1 MTVPRKEK
9 ECRKINKKQCRS
21 VTEVVTEIEQDT
33 TCNLVE
39 EEECRTVTETL
50 CQEPQY
56 LTVLD
61 SYGNTVGSAS
71 TDQDIDTY
79 GAPLAPPLKGEGQFL
94 CFFVS
99 RTSKLLRRRQQFG
112 IYQDYA
118 EQRPVLS

>member
-33 TCNLVE
+33 ECSLVE

-50 CQEPQY
+50 CEESQY

-61 SYGNTVGSAS
+61 SYGNTVGAA
-71 TDQDIDTY
+71 TTEQDIDTY
-79 GAPLAPPLKGEGQFL
+79 GAPLAPPIKTKGENMSGWGL
-94 CFFVS
+94 FV
-99 RTSKLLRRRQQFG
+99 
-112 IYQDYA
+112 
-118 EQRPVLS
+118 

>member
-1 MTVPRKEK
+1 M
-9 ECRKINKKQCRS
+9 
-21 VTEVVTEIEQDT
+21 TEVVTEIEQDT

-79 GAPLAPPLKGEGQFL
+79 GAPLAPPLKGEGLFL

-99 RTSKLLRRRQQFG
+99 QTYILLCRRQQFG